1 MANITCYRDGT
12 NDCRIICT
20 FKKDHMSEELQNR
33 IVARIVRCCG
43 EKILKPRW
51 RPNEYV
57 LIVEIKKNHLHSG
70 AQMEVEQHLAGAY

>member
-1 MANITCYRDGT
+1 
-12 NDCRIICT
+12 
-20 FKKDHMSEELQNR
+20 MSEELQNR

-70 AQMEVEQHLAGAY
+70 AQMEVEQHLAGAYWTNFMFLSPISGDFSFVLK